1 MKNIVKIALCAIMMA
16 VCTTA
21 VQAQDNNPSNKQRM
35 SREQLAEK
43 QGKYIANEL
52 AFDEQTTQKFLA
64 TWLDYQKEV
73 WALGPRLKKHDKDSQ
88 TDAEAEQ
95 AIKQRME
102 RSQKILDL
110 REKYYKKYSAFL
122 TQKQIE
128 RVYELEH
135 KAMQRLSKRGQRGQG
150 TSGRH
155 TITRHH
161 SRR

>member
-1 MKNIVKIALCAIMMA
+1 MKNILRIALCAIMMA

-21 VQAQDNNPSNKQRM
+21 VQAQNNQSIEQRM

-43 QGKYIANEL
+43 QGKYIAHEL

-73 WALGPRLKKHDKDSQ
+73 WALGPRLKKHDKVSQ

-110 REKYYKKYSAFL
+110 REKYYKRYSQFL
-122 TQKQIE
+122 TPKQIE
-128 RVYELEH
+128 RVYELER
-135 KAMQRLSKRGQRGQG
+135 KTMQRLSKKEHRAQRGR
-150 TSGRH
+150 GRH
-155 TITRHH
+155 GKP
-161 SRR
+161 SRDR